1 MYKPH
6 VNYEP
11 SADLPATINGIAIEV
26 MTPEEIEDAICTIN
40 ALALA
45 LEKRKEQ
52 LDNTMPALVESS
64 DDTDRVVVMDKAK
77 VELQKF
83 YELPMGKAILRALRS
98 AYENP
103 GTIHSI
109 TNPEKPLPKDALASL
124 IKKITVEM
132 FRIVALD
139 NEDDLDQAVG
149 VPQKHIKGYGG
160 TSSANAAVQRLISG
174 YYGTVSHL
182 TVGMHDIPDDST
194 PSDTEQYLFDLS
206 ITKKPTGKPTFTETV
221 TMEIVLPNPSETR
234 HEMEYRLI
242 PRGKSHKQEVYEDS
256 AKQIGRA
263 IVSQNIASPLSG
275 GLVSPR

>member
-1 MYKPH
+1 MDKRH
-6 VNYEP
+6 NDHQL
-11 SADLPATINGIAIEV
+11 SADVPVSINGIAIEV
-26 MTPEEIEDAICTIN
+26 MAAEEIEDAICTIN

-52 LDNTMPALVESS
+52 LDNITPALPESY
-64 DDTDRVVVMDKAK
+64 DDADRAEVIDKAK

-83 YELPMGKAILRALRS
+83 YESPMGKAILRALRS

-103 GTIHSI
+103 GTTHSI

-139 NEDDLDQAVG
+139 NEGDLDRAVG
-149 VPQKHIKGYGG
+149 VQPTHIKGYGG
-160 TSSANAAVQRLISG
+160 TSSANAAVKRLISG

-182 TVGMHDIPDDST
+182 TVGLHNIPDDST

-206 ITKKPTGKPTFTETV
+206 ITKKPTGKPAFTETV
-221 TMEIVLPNPSETR
+221 TMEIALPNSSTNR
-234 HEMEYRLI
+234 YEMEYRLI
-242 PRGKSHKQEVYEDS
+242 PRGKSQKQELYEDS
-256 AKQIGRA
+256 SKQIGRA